1 MELRREAAGAIAE
14 HIAGPLHPN
23 SAGFFIPLLV
33 PSAQHLP
40 VGSRK
45 EDG

>member
-23 SAGFFIPLLV
+23 SAGFFIPLLA
-33 PSAQHLP
+33 PTAQHL
-40 VGSRK
+40 VGSRR